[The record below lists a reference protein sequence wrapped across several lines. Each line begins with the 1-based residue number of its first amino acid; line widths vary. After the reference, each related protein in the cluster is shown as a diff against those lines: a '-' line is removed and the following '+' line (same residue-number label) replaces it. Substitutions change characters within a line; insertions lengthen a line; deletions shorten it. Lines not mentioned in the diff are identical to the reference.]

1 MRCVK
6 CGRRLAKA
14 AAVITVDGA
23 QGAVGPVCAVTSGLV
38 PDKPMRVALFGGRV
52 KRARCIRV
60 DGQMQLL

>member
-23 QGAVGPVCAVTSGLV
+23 QGPVGPVCAVTSGLV
-38 PDKPMRVALFGGRV
+38 PAKATALFGVRS
-52 KRARCIRV
+52 KRARRIRV
-60 DGQMQLL
+60 DGQMALL